1 MSGTRYTQ
9 FCALARAAE
18 IVGERWTL
26 LIVRELLLG
35 PTRFGDLAA
44 RLDGVSPALLTG
56 RLNAL
61 MESGVIQRA
70 TLPAPFNAQVYELT
84 ETGRALQPAIRELIR
99 WGGRFLFPM
108 RDDDTFEPDWVLLAL
123 DAIARR
129 EPTPTCR
136 IGLRV
141 PHPGGVA
148 AFIIEG
154 GPEGTRVGR
163 GSLPGAQR
171 SRRDSTCSCK
181 FWPDNCRSTRQLQT
195 SRFGLKEACGRCASC
210 NICSI
215 LRPRAAEPWPCHAPE
230 IILQQSG
237 DVSDRNLALG
247 EYKLRGLALPLAG
260 AWRKRIL
267 RAQPMLQHQPRIER
281 AARIAR
287 PVAPLPMSSGSRL

>member
-1 MSGTRYTQ
+1 MWMSGTRYTQ

-61 MESGVIQRA
+61 IESGVIQRA
-70 TLPAPFNAQVYELT
+70 ILPAPFNAQVYELT

-108 RDDDTFEPDWVLLAL
+108 REDDTFEPDWVLLAL

-129 EPTPTCR
+129 EPTPARR

-141 PHPGGVA
+141 PHPDGIAGFV
-148 AFIIEG
+148 IEG
-154 GPEGTRVGR
+154 GPEGTRITKGELAEGATIEARFDVFLR
-163 GSLPGAQR
+163 ILARQLSLDTAIA
-171 SRRDSTCSCK
+171 
-181 FWPDNCRSTRQLQT
+181 TRQVRVQGSARTLQKLHHL
-195 SRFGLKEACGRCASC
+195 F
-210 NICSI
+210 
-215 LRPRAAEPWPCHAPE
+215 
-230 IILQQSG
+230 
-237 DVSDRNLALG
+237 DLAT
-247 EYKLRGLALPLAG
+247 
-260 AWRKRIL
+260 
-267 RAQPMLQHQPRIER
+267 
-281 AARIAR
+281 ARH
-287 PVAPLPMSSGSRL
+287 